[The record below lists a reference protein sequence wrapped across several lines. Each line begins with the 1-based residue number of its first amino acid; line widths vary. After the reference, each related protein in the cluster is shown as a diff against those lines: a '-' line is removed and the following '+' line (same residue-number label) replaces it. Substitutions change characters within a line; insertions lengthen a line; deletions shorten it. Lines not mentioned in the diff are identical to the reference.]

1 MMAIFLSGFN
11 HEKGGDFMKVLVATD
26 GSEHSMKA
34 IQRGLEL
41 AEQGAEVTLMSVA
54 YYAKDGFDT
63 MPFNI
68 QDKLEDEAK
77 AALAQGKAVFDAK
90 GIKVETIME
99 AGLVPANNII
109 RRATDG
115 KYDRVVMGSTG
126 KTGLGLALMGS
137 TAAKVVAHAPCE
149 VTIVR

>member
-1 MMAIFLSGFN
+1 
-11 HEKGGDFMKVLVATD
+11 MKVLVATD
-26 GSEHSMKA
+26 GSEHAMKA
-34 IQRGLEL
+34 VQRGLEL

-54 YYAKDGFDT
+54 YYAKDGFDS

-77 AALAQGKAVFDAK
+77 KALAQAKAVFDAK
-90 GIKVETIME
+90 NIKVETIME

-109 RRATDG
+109 RRASDD
-115 KYDRVVMGSTG
+115 KFDRLIMGSAG
-126 KTGLGLALMGS
+126 KSGFTLALMGS
-137 TAAKVVAHAPCE
+137 TASKVVAHAPCE